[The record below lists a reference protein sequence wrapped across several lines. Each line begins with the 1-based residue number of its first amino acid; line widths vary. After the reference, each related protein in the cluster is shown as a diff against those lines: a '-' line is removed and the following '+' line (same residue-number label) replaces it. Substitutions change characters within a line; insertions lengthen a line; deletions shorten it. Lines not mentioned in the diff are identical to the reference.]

1 VKFSL
6 RWLRDYAALDAPLAR
21 IVKTLVDTGTEVGAV
36 DPGGE
41 GLVVA
46 RITSVGPVP
55 GSSHLQFADLDLGG
69 AVPEP
74 LAAFSVVPGTVR
86 VLTGAPNVKSGDLVP
101 YAPPG
106 TRPPAIDE
114 RLGVKTIRG
123 HKSPGMLCSAI
134 ELGVGEDADGILI
147 LDEGTPGQ
155 ALAEILALDSV
166 LDLDVTT
173 NRPDCLCHVG
183 IARELAAALGESLNE
198 PPAAVPEELRSA
210 TSAELRAVV
219 RIEDPDGCPRFA
231 ARVIEGIVVG
241 PSPGWLRQRLR
252 AVGLRPINNVV
263 DVTNF
268 VLHELGQPLHAFD
281 LDRFV
286 EAGGARTAEVVVR
299 RANPGEH
306 VVDLLGTDR
315 ALSAEDL
322 VVCSGTTP
330 ASIAGLIGGSSTA
343 VTDSTRTVLLE
354 AATWDGPTIRATSKR
369 LGLRTDAS
377 TLFEKG
383 LSDLL
388 PPVALDRAAALIA
401 ELSGGH
407 VLGGTIDQWP
417 RPLPELGPI
426 ALTARFTGDLLGIPM
441 DATEIAT
448 TLARLGFAVEQDGAT
463 LTVMPPYFR
472 RDVSLPE
479 DLVEEVGR
487 MIGYSRIPSTLPG
500 RRVEV
505 TTTASPQPIDDAIRD
520 ICVGAGFDEAIT
532 FAFVGATDAATLP
545 GLGRERTPIPLRNP
559 LSDEWSVMRTSQ
571 LPRLCAALAA
581 NVNRGSG
588 DVLLFELGRAF
599 WEGERDDLA
608 PGSTPD
614 RADLELPPLPLE
626 PLLLS
631 LAVHAS
637 SGSPDDAAEAIR
649 RVQSVFRRIAEDIAG
664 AELRAEPSGEKG
676 LHPGRNAALL
686 FGDGTVGIL
695 GELSFETAAAFEIRG
710 RVAVGELRIDAIVPS
725 PPRPV
730 RYAQPPRF
738 PAIVQDLA
746 VTVAAD
752 RRAGDAIDAIQAAR
766 EPLLEH
772 AELYDEYRG
781 GSLQSGRKGWTF
793 RLTFRAPDRT
803 LTGDEA
809 QRAQE
814 AIATA
819 LAQRCDAEI
828 RR

>member
-1 VKFSL
+1 MKFSL
-6 RWLRDYAALDAPLAR
+6 RWLRDYATLDAPVAT
-21 IVKTLVDTGTEVGAV
+21 IVKALVDTGTEVGAV
-36 DPGGE
+36 DLGGQ

-46 RITSVGPVP
+46 RITSVEPVT
-55 GSSHLQFADLDLGG
+55 GSSHLQFADLDLGKE
-69 AVPEP
+69 VPP
-74 LAAFSVVPGTVR
+74 LLAAFSAVPGTVR
-86 VLTGAPNVKSGDLVP
+86 VLTGAPNVKAGDLVP

-106 TRPPAIDE
+106 TRPPAMDE

-134 ELGVGEDADGILI
+134 ELGVGEDADGILT
-147 LDEGTPGQ
+147 LDEGSPGQ
-155 ALAEILALDSV
+155 PLSEVLSLDTV

-183 IARELAAALGESLNE
+183 IARELAAAMGEGLNE
-198 PPAAVPEELRSA
+198 PPAGVPEEFLSA
-210 TSAELRAVV
+210 TSAELRAQV
-219 RIEDPDGCPRFA
+219 RIDDPEGCPRFA

-286 EAGGARTAEVVVR
+286 EASDAKIADVVVR
-299 RANPGEH
+299 RAAPGEH

-315 ALSAEDL
+315 ELSADDL
-322 VVCSGTTP
+322 VVCAGGTP
-330 ASIAGLIGGSSTA
+330 ASIAGLIGGISTA
-343 VTDSTRTVLLE
+343 VSDSTRTVLLE

-383 LSDLL
+383 LSDRL

-407 VLGGTIDQWP
+407 VLGGVMDQWP

-426 ALTARFTGDLLGIPM
+426 ALTARFAGDLLGIPI

-448 TLARLGFAVEQDGAT
+448 TLAQLGFAVEQDGAT
-463 LTVMPPYFR
+463 LTVVPPYFR

-487 MIGYSRIPSTLPG
+487 MIGYARVPSTLPG
-500 RRVEV
+500 RRVEI
-505 TTTASPQPIDDAIRD
+505 TRTAAPPPLEDAIRD
-520 ICVGAGFDEAIT
+520 ICAGAGFDEAIT
-532 FAFVGATDAATLP
+532 FSFVGPLDATVLP
-545 GLGRERTPIPLRNP
+545 GLGRARRPIPLRNP
-559 LSDEWSVMRTSQ
+559 LSDEWSVMRISQ

-588 DVLLFELGRAF
+588 DAMLFEVGRAF
-599 WEGERDDLA
+599 WEGERLGLA

-614 RADLELPPLPLE
+614 GSDLELPPLPLE

-631 LAVHAS
+631 VALHVS
-637 SGSPDDAAEAIR
+637 SGEADDSAAAIR
-649 RVQSVFRRIAEDIAG
+649 SVQSVFERIARDLAG
-664 AELRAEPSGEKG
+664 APLRAEPSEEQG
-676 LHPGRNAALL
+676 LHPGRSADLR
-686 FGDGTVGIL
+686 FGDGSVGVV
-695 GELSFETAAAFEIRG
+695 GELAFETAGAFEIRG
-710 RVAVGELRIDAIVPS
+710 RVVVGELHLDAVIPA
-725 PPRPV
+725 PPRPI
-730 RYAQPPRF
+730 RYNQPPRF

-746 VTVAAD
+746 VTVAAE
-752 RRAGDAIDAIQAAR
+752 RRAGDAMDAIREAR

-772 AELYDEYRG
+772 ADLYDEYRG
-781 GSLQSGRKGWTF
+781 GSLGPGRKGWTF
-793 RLTFRAPDRT
+793 RLTFRAADRT
-803 LTGDEA
+803 LTGEEA
-809 QRAQE
+809 QRAQD

-819 LAQRCDAEI
+819 LARRCDAEI

>member
-1 VKFSL
+1 
-6 RWLRDYAALDAPLAR
+6 
-21 IVKTLVDTGTEVGAV
+21 
-36 DPGGE
+36 
-41 GLVVA
+41 VVA
-46 RITSVGPVP
+46 RIVAVSEAP

-69 AVPEP
+69 QVPAA
-74 LAAFSVVPGTVR
+74 LAAFTAVPGTVR
-86 VLTGAPNVKSGDLVP
+86 VMTGAPNVKAGDLVP

-106 TRPPAIDE
+106 TRPPAMDE
-114 RLGVKTIRG
+114 RLGVRTIRG

-147 LDEGTPGQ
+147 LEDGAPGQ
-155 ALAEILALDSV
+155 ALSEVLTLDTA
-166 LDLDVTT
+166 LDLDITT
-173 NRPDCLCHVG
+173 NRPDCLCHLG
-183 IARELAAALGESLNE
+183 IARELAAALGEALNE
-198 PPAAVPEELRSA
+198 PPTSVPAELLSA
-210 TSAELRAVV
+210 TSSELRAQV
-219 RIEDPDGCPRFA
+219 RIEDPEGCPRFA

-252 AVGLRPINNVV
+252 AIGLRPINNVV

-286 EAGGARTAEVVVR
+286 EAGGSKTGDVIVR
-299 RANPGEH
+299 RATPGEH
-306 VVDLLGTDR
+306 LVDLLGTDR
-315 ALSAEDL
+315 ELSAEDL
-322 VVCSGTTP
+322 VVCAGAVP
-330 ASIAGLIGGSSTA
+330 ASIAGVIGGAATA
-343 VTDSTRTVLLE
+343 VSDATRTVLLE
-354 AATWDGPTIRATSKR
+354 AAAWDGPTIRATSKR

-383 LSDLL
+383 LSDRL
-388 PPVALDRAAALIA
+388 PTVALDRAAALIA

-407 VLGGTIDQWP
+407 VLAGVIDQWP

-426 ALTARFTGDLLGIPM
+426 ALTARFTGDLLGIPI
-441 DATEIAT
+441 DATEMAT
-448 TLARLGFAVEQDGAT
+448 TLAQLGFAVEQDGST
-463 LTVMPPYFR
+463 LIVMPPYFR

-487 MIGYSRIPSTLPG
+487 MIGYSRVPSTLPG

-505 TTTASPQPIDDAIRD
+505 TSTASPPPVEDAIRD
-520 ICVGAGFDEAIT
+520 ACIGAGFDEAIT
-532 FAFVGATDAATLP
+532 FAFVGAGDASLLP
-545 GLGRERTPIPLRNP
+545 GLGRDRVPLALRNP

-588 DVLLFELGRAF
+588 DVMLFELGRAF
-599 WEGERDDLA
+599 WDGERVGLA
-608 PGSTPD
+608 AGSTPD
-614 RADLELPPLPLE
+614 DADLGLPPLPLE

-631 LAVHAS
+631 LAIHVS
-637 SGSPDDAAEAIR
+637 SGTPEDSAGAVR
-649 RVQSVFRRIAEDIAG
+649 RVQSVFDRISEDLCG
-664 AELRAEPSGEKG
+664 APLRALPTEETG
-676 LHPGRNAALL
+676 LHPGRSAALQL
-686 FGDGTVGIL
+686 SGDSVGIL

-710 RVAVGELRIDAIVPS
+710 RVAVGELRIDAIAPS

-730 RYAQPPRF
+730 RFAQPPRY

-752 RRAGDAIDAIQAAR
+752 RLAGDAMDAIREAK
-766 EPLLEH
+766 EPLLED

-781 GSLQSGRKGWTF
+781 GSLGEGRKGWTF

-803 LTGDEA
+803 LTGEEA
-809 QRAQE
+809 QRAQGV
-814 AIATA
+814 IAAA
-819 LAQRCDAEI
+819 LATRCAAEV